1 MFKSLVQ
8 IFKSKPTVSHQAKTD
23 NPLLRQDLDGWIIP
37 YSASELLNTELR
49 QRYLA
54 LLWQQ
59 VSMSREMFD
68 NLYQKPIERYAE
80 MVQLLPA
87 SESHHHAHLGGM
99 LDHGLEVIS
108 FAAKL
113 RQNYVLPPNAAPE
126 EQAEQKDAWT
136 AATIYLALVHD
147 VGKSIVDIEIHLK
160 GGKRWFAWNGVPT
173 EPYKFKYIKQ
183 RDYALH
189 PVLGSFIAHHL
200 IPTEAFD
207 WLAVYPEAFSALMYA
222 MSGHYDK
229 AGVLSEI
236 IQKADQRS
244 VALALGGD
252 ITKLVQKPV
261 VSFAKQLVLALRHLV
276 SQKLKISEKGPG
288 DGWLTEDGLW
298 LMSKTTADQIRAYL
312 MEQGISVP
320 GDNRKLFDEMQAH
333 NVIERTAEDTAI
345 WHCQLKSDAGWKPK
359 DKFSLLRVKP
369 EIVWD
374 NLDDRPTL
382 FAGTI
387 RITDKEENN
396 DSEKA
401 VPNTDINLSEVN
413 LTASIETENS
423 EPDAVSKETAL
434 QETGTVIKNRDN
446 ESVDFLLNMFGAD
459 ETVPVEKTSEPSKTE
474 AVIKPVKK
482 AEAMQSKIQGTIE
495 TQETNPV
502 SLSVETVVVGTE
514 GQQFVDWLKD
524 KLLNERLTFNDR
536 TAKVHIV
543 DNSLFIVSPSSFE
556 LYLQEKGLTYN
567 EETINNLQY
576 EFQALGLHK
585 KRITGDDSTNFW
597 RCRVIGPRKDS
608 FLVGYLI
615 PNTQLFF
622 GEKILINN
630 RHLLL
635 EE

>member
-1 MFKSLVQ
+1 MLSS
-8 IFKSKPTVSHQAKTD
+8 IFNKLKGKKQDSFEVVSNLENQNLSISKVDSG
-23 NPLLRQDLDGWIIP
+23 GWIEP
-37 YSASELLNTELR
+37 FSASELLDTDLR
-49 QRYLA
+49 QKYLN
-54 LLWQQ
+54 LIWQQ
-59 VSMSREMFD
+59 VSMTQDMYNE
-68 NLYQKPIERYAE
+68 LYEKPIERYAE

-87 SESHHHAHLGGM
+87 SEFHHHAHLGGM
-99 LDHGLEVIS
+99 LDHGLEVIL

-160 GGKRWFAWNGVPT
+160 GGKRWLAWNGVPT

-189 PVLGSFIAHHL
+189 PVIGSFIAHNL

-207 WLAVYPEAFSALMYA
+207 WLATYPEVFSTLMYA

-298 LMSKTTADQIRAYL
+298 LMSKTSADQIRAYL

-320 GDNRKLFDEMQAH
+320 GDNRKLFDEMQVH

-345 WHCQLKSDAGWKPK
+345 WHCQLKSNAGWEPK

-369 EIVWD
+369 ELIWD
-374 NLDDRPTL
+374 NFDDRPAL

-387 RITDKEENN
+387 RIVSKEENN
-396 DSEKA
+396 DIEKT
-401 VPNTDINLSEVN
+401 VPNMNISISEVN
-413 LTASIETENS
+413 LTENIEAENS
-423 EPDAVSKETAL
+423 NTIGRTKETSY
-434 QETGTVIKNRDN
+434 QEDETGIQNRDN
-446 ESVDFLLNMFGAD
+446 ESVDFLLNMFGKEEAA
-459 ETVPVEKTSEPSKTE
+459 PVEKTSEPPET
-474 AVIKPVKK
+474 
-482 AEAMQSKIQGTIE
+482 EAMQSRIRVTAE
-495 TQETNPV
+495 TQETNPEI
-502 SLSVETVVVGTE
+502 SLPVETTMGSIE
-514 GQQFVDWLKD
+514 GQQFVDWLKN
-524 KLLNERLTFNDR
+524 KLLNEKLTFNDR
-536 TAKVHIV
+536 TAKIHIV
-543 DNSLFIVSPSSFE
+543 NNSLFIVSPSSFE
-556 LYLQEKGLTYN
+556 LYLREKGLSYS
-567 EETINNLQY
+567 EEIVNNLQY
-576 EFQALGLHK
+576 EFQTLGLHK
-585 KRITGDDSTNFW
+585 KRVVGDDTTNFW
-597 RCRVIGPRKDS
+597 RCRVIGPRKES

-622 GEKILINN
+622 GERILINN